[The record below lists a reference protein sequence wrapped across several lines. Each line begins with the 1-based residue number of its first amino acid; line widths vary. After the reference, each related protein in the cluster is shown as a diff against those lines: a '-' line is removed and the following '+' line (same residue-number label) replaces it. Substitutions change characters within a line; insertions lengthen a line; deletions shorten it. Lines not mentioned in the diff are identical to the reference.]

1 MFMNFGK
8 DMKLPSPDL
17 EAIVERHKKNL
28 QALDTAA
35 KTAGSGA
42 SEIMARQRAMV
53 QEALEEISAMAETVK
68 GGGGP
73 QSLMT
78 AQAEFA
84 RRSFEAAI
92 KNTSEI
98 AGIAQKSSTEAF
110 KVLAAEHAGDA
121 GGSAPGDDADEE
133 IAGCL
138 NRRDASRPVA
148 QRAAGRLL
156 FSGARRRLRAPVRG
170 AGLKAARRVS

>member
-1 MFMNFGK
+1 MTDKKNTDDLVSMFMNFGK

-42 SEIMARQRAMV
+42 SEIMARQRSMV

-110 KVLAAEHAGDA
+110 KVLQQNMQETL
-121 GGSAPGDDADEE
+121 EE
-133 IAGCL
+133 
-138 NRRDASRPVA
+138 
-148 QRAAGRLL
+148 
-156 FSGARRRLRAPVRG
+156 ARRAMTQT
-170 AGLKAARRVS
+170 KK

>member
-1 MFMNFGK
+1 MTDKKNTDDLVSMFMNFGK

-42 SEIMARQRAMV
+42 SEIMARQRTMV

-110 KVLAAEHAGDA
+110 KVLQQNMQETL
-121 GGSAPGDDADEE
+121 EE
-133 IAGCL
+133 
-138 NRRDASRPVA
+138 
-148 QRAAGRLL
+148 
-156 FSGARRRLRAPVRG
+156 ARRAMTQT
-170 AGLKAARRVS
+170 KK

>member
-1 MFMNFGK
+1 MTDKKNTDDLVSMFMNFGK

-17 EAIVERHKKNL
+17 EAIVEHHKKNL
-28 QALDTAA
+28 QALDTAT

-42 SEIMARQRAMV
+42 TEIMARQRAMV

-84 RRSFEAAI
+84 RRSFETAI
-92 KNTSEI
+92 RNTSEI

-110 KVLAAEHAGDA
+110 KVLQQNMQETL
-121 GGSAPGDDADEE
+121 EE
-133 IAGCL
+133 
-138 NRRDASRPVA
+138 
-148 QRAAGRLL
+148 
-156 FSGARRRLRAPVRG
+156 ARRAMTQT
-170 AGLKAARRVS
+170 KK

>member
-1 MFMNFGK
+1 MTDKKNTDDLVSMFMNFGK

-110 KVLAAEHAGDA
+110 KVLQQNMQETL
-121 GGSAPGDDADEE
+121 EE
-133 IAGCL
+133 
-138 NRRDASRPVA
+138 
-148 QRAAGRLL
+148 
-156 FSGARRRLRAPVRG
+156 ARRAMTQT
-170 AGLKAARRVS
+170 KK